1 MNGHDSWTTSGARAL
16 TGHAHKPGLDPPDGL
31 VDRLDALAATW
42 SNASTHSVDPFGLI
56 TERAC
61 FTGATRGGQT
71 SCNGA
76 TRLLRARDDWIAVS
90 FTRPDDWALVPA
102 WLCSE
107 FSGENSD
114 SATRWKQIARAV
126 AQQDAASL
134 EAQGALVGL
143 AIGRLASWQPT
154 QSHHAFTGLPVHA
167 TRLGDAA
174 PSEVTNQ
181 RVIDASAL
189 WAGPLCGRLLA
200 HAGALVTKVESRQR
214 PDAAR
219 FGHRAFFDALNAMKK
234 HVVVDLSAPH
244 AFKSMLSRADIV
256 IESSRPRALAQLGI
270 SAQDMVATGPRV
282 WVSITGHGRTGDN
295 ALRIGFGDDAAVA
308 GGLVA
313 FDESGQP
320 VFCGDAIADPMSGLV
335 AAAAVAHACQ
345 LGGRWLI
352 DVPLAGVAASLSTR

>member
-1 MNGHDSWTTSGARAL
+1 MNGPDRWTTSGVRAL
-16 TGHAHKPGLDPPDGL
+16 TGHAHRPGLDPPNGLLDG
-31 VDRLDALAATW
+31 LDALATLFRHAT
-42 SNASTHSVDPFGLI
+42 TVSVDPLNLI
-56 TERAC
+56 TERARS
-61 FTGATRGGQT
+61 TGATRRGQT

-76 TRLLRARDDWIAVS
+76 TRLLRTRDDWIAVS
-90 FTRPDDWALVPA
+90 LTRPDDWALVPA

-107 FSGENSD
+107 LPGDASD
-114 SATRWKQIARAV
+114 STASWAQIEHDV
-126 AQQDAASL
+126 AQQHAAAL
-134 EAQGALVGL
+134 ETQGALVGL

-154 QSHHAFTGLPVHA
+154 PSHPAFAGLPVHA

-174 PSEVTNQ
+174 PCELINQ

-200 HAGALVTKVESRQR
+200 HAGALVTKVESSQR

-219 FGHRAFFDALNAMKK
+219 HGNRAFFDALNAMKE
-234 HVVVDLSAPH
+234 HAVIDLSAPNDLR
-244 AFKSMLSRADIV
+244 SMLTRADIV
-256 IESSRPRALAQLGI
+256 IESSRSRALTQLGI
-270 SAQDMVATGPRV
+270 SAEDLVVTGPRV
-282 WVSITGHGRTGDN
+282 WVSITGHGRTGAN

-313 FDESGQP
+313 FDGSGNP
-320 VFCGDAIADPMSGLV
+320 VFCGDAIADPISGLV

-345 LGGRWLI
+345 IGGRWLI